1 MPLSRNFTPTCTT
14 HTHTHSLR
22 ISPSMRVLPRSPVS
36 FFHSCSSTI
45 VPALNRC
52 AVSPSLK
59 RLASRNNTVRVRLV
73 SHHSPDTFSVSRVP
87 SLAPGVPLLG
97 LSVLTSARHTIPKP
111 AHELTHSLTY
121 LLTYSSSR
129 VFFHGDR
136 CACCTVGVSQA
147 VALASRT
154 TRRRS

>member
-121 LLTYSSSR
+121 LLTLR
-129 VFFHGDR
+129 AVCFFMV
-136 CACCTVGVSQA
+136 TVA
-147 VALASRT
+147 HVAPSASH
-154 TRRRS
+154 RRLLLHRGRPDAEAR